1 MIIDGKKLANSITT
15 HLKKEI
21 EEGVAKGWEAPKLV
35 IFSVKPNEEISTYV
49 QNKQKKFHE
58 IGGIS
63 KVVLFKKTPR
73 FEEFMA
79 KLATF
84 TLDPSTSGVIIQLP
98 MPPALGTMTLMDY
111 IPDIKEIEG
120 FKKKTQFDP
129 PIGLAVLTMLKSV
142 FAPVD
147 YDNPESVF
155 VDVSRDVQLFK
166 SILKR
171 KKIVVLGRGMT
182 GGQPVGT
189 ALSKCKI
196 NYININSQT
205 PHPEEYLEQA
215 DIIISCVGKTI
226 IKPEHV
232 KPGAVL
238 ISVGLHKTPK
248 GWQGDYVD
256 KDIENLALAYSPT
269 PGGVGPMT
277 VAYLLANV
285 VKAWKMHHEKK

>member
-21 EEGVAKGWEAPKLV
+21 EEGIAKGWEPPKLV
-35 IFSVKPNEEISTYV
+35 IFSVKPTEEISTYV

-84 TLDPSTSGVIIQLP
+84 TVDPSTSGVIIQLP

-120 FKKKTQFDP
+120 FKKKTLFDP

-147 YDNPESVF
+147 YENPHSVI
-155 VDVSRDVQLFK
+155 VDVTRDVQLFK

-205 PHPEEYLEQA
+205 PHPEDYLEQA

-238 ISVGLHKTPK
+238 LSVGLHKDGK
-248 GWQGDYVD
+248 AWCGDYID
-256 KDIENLALAYSPT
+256 KDVEHRALAYSPT
-269 PGGVGPMT
+269 PGGVGPLT

-285 VKAWKMHHEKK
+285 VKAWKMHHEK

>member
-1 MIIDGKKLANSITT
+1 MCIRDRFMIIDGKKLANSITT

-21 EEGVAKGWEAPKLV
+21 EEGIAKGWEAPKLV
-35 IFSVKPNEEISTYV
+35 IFSVKPNDEISTYV

-79 KLATF
+79 KLAAF
-84 TLDPSTSGVIIQLP
+84 TADPTTSGVIIQLP

-155 VDVSRDVQLFK
+155 VDVTRDIQLFK

-215 DIIISCVGKTI
+215 DIIISCVGKTV

-256 KDIENLALAYSPT
+256 KDIENLALAYSC
-269 PGGVGPMT
+269 
-277 VAYLLANV
+277 LLYTSRCV
-285 VKAWKMHHEKK
+285 